1 MMELHDTY
9 ILINDHKVPL
19 SSLIDTADCEQQKAS
34 EVITDRIRFFEMVVS
49 CTEAVAEE
57 PDPSI
62 ILYGLSSYRI
72 PTPPPLWDIESYIVG
87 KTVYHQET
95 IIKHLLLYDSSTS
108 L

>member
-9 ILINDHKVPL
+9 ILINDQKVPL
-19 SSLIDTADCEQQKAS
+19 NSLIDIADCEQQKAS
-34 EVITDRIRFFEMVVS
+34 EIITDRIRFFEMVVS

-72 PTPPPLWDIESYIVG
+72 PTPSLWDIESYIVG
-87 KTVYHQET
+87 KTVYHQDI
-95 IIKHLLLYDSSTS
+95 IIKHLPLYDSSTS

>member
-9 ILINDHKVPL
+9 ILINDQKVPL

-72 PTPPPLWDIESYIVG
+72 PTPSLWDIESYIVG

-95 IIKHLLLYDSSTS
+95 IIKHLPIYDSPTS

>member
-9 ILINDHKVPL
+9 ILINDQKVPL

-72 PTPPPLWDIESYIVG
+72 PTPSLWEIESYIVG
-87 KTVYHQET
+87 KTGYHKEM
-95 IIKHLLLYDSSTS
+95 IIKHLPLYDSSTS

>member
-9 ILINDHKVPL
+9 ILINDQKVPL
-19 SSLIDTADCEQQKAS
+19 SSLIDIADCEQQKAS
-34 EVITDRIRFFEMVVS
+34 EVITERIRFFEMVVS

-72 PTPPPLWDIESYIVG
+72 PTPSLWDIESYIVG
-87 KTVYHQET
+87 KTGYHQEM
-95 IIKHLLLYDSSTS
+95 IIKHLPLYDSPTS

>member
-9 ILINDHKVPL
+9 ILIDDQKVLL

-49 CTEAVAEE
+49 CTEVVAEE

-72 PTPPPLWDIESYIVG
+72 PTPSLWDIESYIVG
-87 KTVYHQET
+87 KTVYHQEI
-95 IIKHLLLYDSSTS
+95 IIKHLLLYDSPTS